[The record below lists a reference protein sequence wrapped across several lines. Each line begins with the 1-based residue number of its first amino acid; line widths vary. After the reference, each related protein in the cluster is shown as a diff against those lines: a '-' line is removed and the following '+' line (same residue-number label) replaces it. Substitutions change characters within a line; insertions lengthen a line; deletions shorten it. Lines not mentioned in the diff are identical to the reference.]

1 MAFPPLLRTRR
12 LLTIL
17 VCLLNIILI
26 CGFLISFTIVSRC
39 TTSIDD
45 SCVCGE
51 KAGILRRWAGIKL
64 YFDSRQNGSRAAV
77 AIPKNGVK
85 YQSWVP
91 VDDVEQFRSFIYPP
105 NNVPI
110 TNYEEMITKAYKLD
124 WPNNPDSILSD
135 EYLTQVKKGMY
146 MAVMTSEEYLPIRA
160 KTLYETWGKEVD
172 NLFFY
177 VGEDCVVPDHL
188 SHLPIVKLKGI
199 SDREYPPLRKA
210 FAVLQY
216 MYDHH
221 LEEYN
226 WFVRADDDMYV
237 RTKKLTDLLRRL
249 NPYENIYLGRAGTG
263 RKEHARNLRLLP
275 HERFCMGGP
284 GIFLSAG
291 AMIAAGPHLKN
302 CLNAGMMK

>member
-1 MAFPPLLRTRR
+1 MSFSLLLRTRGQQ
-12 LLTIL
+12 LLILLICLLFIIVCVYSIL
-17 VCLLNIILI
+17 VNSIIAFDGCA
-26 CGFLISFTIVSRC
+26 CGHVQRLETLGRWSGNRFYFNDGLQNSTKSGR
-39 TTSIDD
+39 
-45 SCVCGE
+45 E
-51 KAGILRRWAGIKL
+51 K
-64 YFDSRQNGSRAAV
+64 
-77 AIPKNGVK
+77 
-85 YQSWVP
+85 QSLVP
-91 VDDVEQFRSFIYPP
+91 VDDIKPFTYSPD
-105 NNVPI
+105 NVPLA
-110 TNYEEMITKAYKLD
+110 NYKEVQTYAHNVNHQAKYLR
-124 WPNNPDSILSD
+124 D
-135 EYLTQVKKGMY
+135 EYLAQVKKDMY

-263 RKEHARNLRLLP
+263 RKEHVRDLRLLP
-275 HERFCMGGP
+275 HEKFCMGGP